1 MHKADVQ
8 KTSVETE
15 HDLFRGLQ
23 QELSWL
29 HLHWKVYRQLFA
41 KNEKRIE
48 LLNET
53 GPLVFYVLQ
62 QLLMDETNLAICRL
76 TDPPTTKD
84 RENHGLPLLI
94 GRVKGLNP
102 DLASAMADDLL
113 GIQKLVGPF
122 RARRNRAIAHSDL
135 VTKQKIEGEVA
146 PGISRQM
153 VEEVLVKLRH
163 LMNRYDQAFFD
174 NTTAYEMVSP
184 ALGSDGDFLTEQ
196 LKRAVAFRDLE
207 RQQKLDR
214 DLWVNGRYRDA

>member
-1 MHKADVQ
+1 MQQADTQKAGPGTQ
-8 KTSVETE
+8 

-29 HLHWKVYRQLFA
+29 HLSWKVFRQLFA

-62 QLLMDETNLAICRL
+62 QLLMDETTLAICRL
-76 TDPPTTKD
+76 TDPPTTRD

-94 GRVKGLNP
+94 DRVKGSNP

-113 GIQKLVGPF
+113 GMQKLVEPF
-122 RARRNRAIAHSDL
+122 RARRNRAIAHADL
-135 VTKQKIEGEVA
+135 ATKQKIDGQMA

-153 VEEVLVKLRH
+153 VEDVLAKLRQP
-163 LMNRYDQAFFD
+163 MNRYDQAFFN

-184 ALGSDGDFLTEQ
+184 ALGSDGDFLAEQ

-207 RQQKLDR
+207 RQQKLGR
-214 DLWVNGRYRDA
+214 DLWINGRFRDA